1 MPPISLQ
8 NLLYGMKEIG
18 SSRKKIQAL
27 NNDTI
32 PKVSHDKQARIGCKG
47 KSKFWYGYKENVCI
61 DMDSGMIN
69 KIAVTPANI
78 PDSHALKH
86 IAPRKGEVYA
96 DKGYC
101 GKKALKI
108 ANDKGCIL
116 KAIKRINMKNKN
128 KREDRKINTK
138 RRPFER
144 MFAHM
149 KKRVRY
155 LGVAKNQFASF
166 MRAICFNMKR
176 LISIQDKCVS
186 TPK

>member
-1 MPPISLQ
+1 
-8 NLLYGMKEIG
+8 
-18 SSRKKIQAL
+18 
-27 NNDTI
+27 
-32 PKVSHDKQARIGCKG
+32 
-47 KSKFWYGYKENVCI
+47 
-61 DMDSGMIN
+61 MIN

-108 ANDKGCIL
+108 ANNKGCTL

-166 MRAICFNMKR
+166 MRAICFNMK
-176 LISIQDKCVS
+176 
-186 TPK
+186 